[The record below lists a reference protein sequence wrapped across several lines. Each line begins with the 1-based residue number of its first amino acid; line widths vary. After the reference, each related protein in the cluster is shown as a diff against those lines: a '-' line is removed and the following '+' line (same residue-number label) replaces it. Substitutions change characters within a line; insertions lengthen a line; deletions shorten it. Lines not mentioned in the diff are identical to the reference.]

1 MKEIVVFDLDGTLL
15 SGDST
20 KAWLTDK
27 LKSNI
32 FRFIAAL
39 IVTPIALPLM
49 KFKKYKSKGASLYLW
64 IATYGL
70 NEEKLEYSFKN
81 FSKNIK
87 NNSFN
92 SLYWFEQ
99 GINEVKD
106 HLANR
111 RVRSV
116 GELLENQ
123 YRIGLLK
130 MDRAIKERLSSLEVD
145 NVMPQDI
152 INSKPVSAS
161 IKEFFG
167 TSQLSQFMDQTNPL
181 SEITHKRRVSAL
193 GPGGLNRERAGFEV
207 RDVHQTHYGR
217 ICPIE
222 TPEGANIGLINSL
235 ASYSRINQ

>member
-39 IVTPIALPLM
+39 IVMPIALPIM
-49 KFKKYKSKGASLYLW
+49 KFKKYKSNGASLYLW

-111 RVRSV
+111 RIVFIATAAPEKLANVLLDSINLDVRIIGTPLQNKLGGWISGIHCRSEEKV
-116 GELLENQ
+116 RRLNKLDIKQPWFATYSDDIENDLPILISAKLP
-123 YRIGLLK
+123 YLINEDNNKIKNIKIKNLK
-130 MDRAIKERLSSLEVD
+130 I
-145 NVMPQDI
+145 
-152 INSKPVSAS
+152 
-161 IKEFFG
+161 
-167 TSQLSQFMDQTNPL
+167 
-181 SEITHKRRVSAL
+181 
-193 GPGGLNRERAGFEV
+193 LNRF
-207 RDVHQTHYGR
+207 
-217 ICPIE
+217 
-222 TPEGANIGLINSL
+222 
-235 ASYSRINQ
+235 

>member
-1 MKEIVVFDLDGTLL
+1 MKETVVFDLDGTLL

-39 IVTPIALPLM
+39 IVMPIALPIM
-49 KFKKYKSKGASLYLW
+49 KFKKYKSKGASLYSW

-111 RVRSV
+111 RIVFIATTAPEKLANVLLDSINLDVRI
-116 GELLENQ
+116 
-123 YRIGLLK
+123 IGTPLQNKLGGWISGIHCRSEEKVRRLNKLDIKQPWFATYSDDIEDDLPILISAKLPYLINGDNNKIKNIKIKNLK
-130 MDRAIKERLSSLEVD
+130 I
-145 NVMPQDI
+145 
-152 INSKPVSAS
+152 
-161 IKEFFG
+161 
-167 TSQLSQFMDQTNPL
+167 
-181 SEITHKRRVSAL
+181 
-193 GPGGLNRERAGFEV
+193 LNRF
-207 RDVHQTHYGR
+207 
-217 ICPIE
+217 
-222 TPEGANIGLINSL
+222 
-235 ASYSRINQ
+235 

>member
-39 IVTPIALPLM
+39 IVTPIALPIM

-70 NEEKLEYSFKN
+70 NEEKLEYSFRN

-111 RVRSV
+111 RIVFIATYGCTRKVSECFTRFYQSRCTNYWYSSTKQA
-116 GELLENQ
+116 G
-123 YRIGLLK
+123 R
-130 MDRAIKERLSSLEVD
+130 MDKWDTLQV
-145 NVMPQDI
+145 
-152 INSKPVSAS
+152 
-161 IKEFFG
+161 
-167 TSQLSQFMDQTNPL
+167 
-181 SEITHKRRVSAL
+181 
-193 GPGGLNRERAGFEV
+193 
-207 RDVHQTHYGR
+207 
-217 ICPIE
+217 
-222 TPEGANIGLINSL
+222 
-235 ASYSRINQ
+235 

>member
-15 SGDST
+15 SDDST
-20 KAWLTDK
+20 KAWLTNK
-27 LKSNI
+27 LKSNLLRI
-32 FRFIAAL
+32 IAT
-39 IVTPIALPLM
+39 IIITPIALPLM

-111 RVRSV
+111 RIVFIATAAPV
-116 GELLENQ
+116 KLANVLLESINLDV
-123 YRIGLLK
+123 RIIGTPLQNKLEGWISGIHFRTEEK
-130 MDRAIKERLSSLEVD
+130 VRRLNKLDIKQPWFATYSD
-145 NVMPQDI
+145 DI
-152 INSKPVSAS
+152 EDDLPILISA
-161 IKEFFG
+161 K
-167 TSQLSQFMDQTNPL
+167 LP
-181 SEITHKRRVSAL
+181 
-193 GPGGLNRERAGFEV
+193 
-207 RDVHQTHYGR
+207 Y
-217 ICPIE
+217 
-222 TPEGANIGLINSL
+222 LI
-235 ASYSRINQ
+235 

>member
-15 SGDST
+15 SGDSK

-32 FRFIAAL
+32 FRFIAAF
-39 IVTPIALPLM
+39 IVMPIALPIM

-111 RVRSV
+111 RIVFIATAAPEKLANVLLDSINLDVRI
-116 GELLENQ
+116 
-123 YRIGLLK
+123 IGTPLQNKLGGWISGIHCRSEEK
-130 MDRAIKERLSSLEVD
+130 VRRLNKLDIKQPWFATYSDDIEDDLAIL
-145 NVMPQDI
+145 I
-152 INSKPVSAS
+152 SA
-161 IKEFFG
+161 K
-167 TSQLSQFMDQTNPL
+167 LP
-181 SEITHKRRVSAL
+181 
-193 GPGGLNRERAGFEV
+193 
-207 RDVHQTHYGR
+207 Y
-217 ICPIE
+217 
-222 TPEGANIGLINSL
+222 LINGDNNKIKNIKIKNL
-235 ASYSRINQ
+235 KILNWF

>member
-1 MKEIVVFDLDGTLL
+1 MKETVVFDLEGTLL

-20 KAWLTDK
+20 KAWLTNK
-27 LKSNI
+27 LKSNLL
-32 FRFIAAL
+32 RFIAA
-39 IVTPIALPLM
+39 IIITPIALPLM

-111 RVRSV
+111 RIVFIATAAPEKLANVLLDSINLDVRI
-116 GELLENQ
+116 
-123 YRIGLLK
+123 IGTPLQNKLGGWISGIHCRSEEK
-130 MDRAIKERLSSLEVD
+130 IRRLNKLDIKQPWFPTYSD
-145 NVMPQDI
+145 DI
-152 INSKPVSAS
+152 EDDLPILISA
-161 IKEFFG
+161 K
-167 TSQLSQFMDQTNPL
+167 LP
-181 SEITHKRRVSAL
+181 
-193 GPGGLNRERAGFEV
+193 
-207 RDVHQTHYGR
+207 Y
-217 ICPIE
+217 
-222 TPEGANIGLINSL
+222 LINGDNNKIKNIKIKNL
-235 ASYSRINQ
+235 KILNWF

>member
-111 RVRSV
+111 RIVFIATAAPEKLANVLLDSINLDVR
-116 GELLENQ
+116 
-123 YRIGLLK
+123 I
-130 MDRAIKERLSSLEVD
+130 
-145 NVMPQDI
+145 
-152 INSKPVSAS
+152 
-161 IKEFFG
+161 FG
-167 TSQLSQFMDQTNPL
+167 TPL
-181 SEITHKRRVSAL
+181 QNKLGGWISGIHCRSEEKVSR
-193 GPGGLNRERAGFEV
+193 LNKLDIKQPWFATYSDDIE
-207 RDVHQTHYGR
+207 DDL
-217 ICPIE
+217 PILM
-222 TPEGANIGLINSL
+222 GAKSPT
-235 ASYSRINQ
+235 